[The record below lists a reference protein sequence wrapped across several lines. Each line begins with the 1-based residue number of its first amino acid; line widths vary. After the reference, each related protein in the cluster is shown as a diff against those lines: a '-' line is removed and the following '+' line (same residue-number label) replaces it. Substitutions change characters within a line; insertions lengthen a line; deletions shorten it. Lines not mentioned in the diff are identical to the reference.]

1 MPAKTNTAPTALGGT
16 KPSPDEPASNRAMK
30 DHPAMARI
38 PRLSP
43 QPAAAVMPGLDPG
56 IHALPSRHSRN
67 FSAMPHTP
75 RHSRASR
82 SPRATPAWGT
92 PEPAPLL
99 SPGAG
104 SGPNRG
110 PPTQPPET
118 LSEMTPPV
126 SAFPAIPGT
135 AHQGRP
141 SGDGTHLAAVPAS
154 KETPMT
160 FPRAIPPRE
169 ILFVDPGVADIAT
182 ILGHLR
188 PEVEAILLDP
198 VRPAAHQIAAAA
210 VPAEISLSA
219 PWGGESLPRTRSG
232 GRGEVGAAPGP
243 QQPPQAVS
251 YAAAAATPAREIL
264 SLDPGVSGIAT
275 LLGHLRPEV
284 EAILLDPVRPAAHQM
299 AAALAG
305 EHDLAAIH
313 IVAHG
318 APGRV
323 DFAAGQWSAETVAD
337 DAEDL
342 AAIGRALAASGDLRL
357 WSCRTAAGPAGAAF
371 VAGLTQASGADTAA
385 ATGLVGAT
393 ALGGGWELGA
403 VAQPPLTMAGV
414 AGYAGVFSVTLTS
427 RGRGER
433 LTIFGRW
440 PAGTKAGTYFIVWDN
455 SGTLEVLGKFIVPVG
470 GLAGTF
476 AISEPLP
483 AGTYTV
489 GPPTPGPGTI
499 AVYNGKWNESG
510 PAAGTWS
517 VSDFNPTITATLNDT
532 RNIPP
537 NEPSSSGV
545 VS

>member
-82 SPRATPAWGT
+82 SPRARPGWGN

-104 SGPNRG
+104 SDLNRG
-110 PPTQPPET
+110 PPAQAFPRHSRERGNPEPQASEK
-118 LSEMTPPV
+118 LSETAPPF

-141 SGDGTHLAAVPAS
+141 SGDGTHFAAAPAS

-169 ILFVDPGVADIAT
+169 ILFI
-182 ILGHLR
+182 
-188 PEVEAILLDP
+188 
-198 VRPAAHQIAAAA
+198 
-210 VPAEISLSA
+210 
-219 PWGGESLPRTRSG
+219 
-232 GRGEVGAAPGP
+232 
-243 QQPPQAVS
+243 
-251 YAAAAATPAREIL
+251 
-264 SLDPGVSGIAT
+264 DPGVSDIAT

-284 EAILLDPVRPAAHQM
+284 EPILLDPVRPAAHQM

-305 EHDLAAIH
+305 ERELAAIH
-313 IVAHG
+313 VIAHG
-318 APGRV
+318 SPGRV
-323 DFAAGQWSAETVAD
+323 DFTAGHWSAETVAD
-337 DAEDL
+337 DAENL

-385 ATGLVGAT
+385 ASGLVGAA
-393 ALGGGWELGA
+393 ALGGSWDLAARARRA
-403 VAQPPLTMAGV
+403 VMQPPPTGRGMQVYAGLLAGV
-414 AGYAGVFSVTLTS
+414 HRIISGDVPHDPAENVTYVVVNSRDKRVVATFSLPGRANIPKFSITVTV
-427 RGRGER
+427 
-433 LTIFGRW
+433 
-440 PAGTKAGTYFIVWDN
+440 P
-455 SGTLEVLGKFIVPVG
+455 SGTETYEAGRLDERGNFIPANFKVSETSQFSTGPMN
-470 GLAGTF
+470 AG
-476 AISEPLP
+476 EPRHG
-483 AGTYTV
+483 A
-489 GPPTPGPGTI
+489 
-499 AVYNGKWNESG
+499 
-510 PAAGTWS
+510 
-517 VSDFNPTITATLNDT
+517 
-532 RNIPP
+532 
-537 NEPSSSGV
+537 
-545 VS
+545 